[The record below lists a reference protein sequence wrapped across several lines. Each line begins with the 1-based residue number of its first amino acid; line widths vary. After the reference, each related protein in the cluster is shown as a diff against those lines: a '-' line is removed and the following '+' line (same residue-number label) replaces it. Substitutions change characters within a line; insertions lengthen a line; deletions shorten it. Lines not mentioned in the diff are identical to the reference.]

1 MPLTEKI
8 SDFAK
13 IYCNTWGICCFCPCW
28 DIYFFEILPVMSSKL
43 KYRETLNYS
52 EVRCILNW
60 LVALSGR
67 QFDRTS
73 TINIRFSPT
82 ILSLQHILLP
92 LFHRGLRRHE
102 RGGNRRQ
109 LFGSFSLIKIQLS
122 QPRPQAFVR
131 YRVTEEGLEPS
142 AIAIKAKFLF
152 LSSSS
157 DDVTF
162 DYAPRKTGNEAEPS
176 NFWTLAV
183 PVDARRNK

>member
-1 MPLTEKI
+1 M
-8 SDFAK
+8 
-13 IYCNTWGICCFCPCW
+13 
-28 DIYFFEILPVMSSKL
+28 MSSKL

-82 ILSLQHILLP
+82 ILGLQHILLP

-131 YRVTEEGLEPS
+131 YRVTEGGLEPS
-142 AIAIKAKFLF
+142 EIARGVLGEFSRRVRWVTSHLIMRRGRLGTRLQ
-152 LSSSS
+152 LSQS
-157 DDVTF
+157 VH
-162 DYAPRKTGNEAEPS
+162 
-176 NFWTLAV
+176 
-183 PVDARRNK
+183 RNGSCQLLQERS